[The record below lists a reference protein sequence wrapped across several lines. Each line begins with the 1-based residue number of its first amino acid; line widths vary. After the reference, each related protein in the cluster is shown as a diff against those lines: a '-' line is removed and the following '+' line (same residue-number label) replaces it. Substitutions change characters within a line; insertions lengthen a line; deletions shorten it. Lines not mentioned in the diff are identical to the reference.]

1 MAKPGKAGPGHAR
14 PRRQELV
21 AALESWDVAVV
32 ASSPDGKI
40 TGWNEAAARLYGYQ
54 PDEVLGHPITL
65 LVPPDDLKAAEAVLA
80 RARDGEDV
88 NDLRARQRCKDG
100 RLALVTLSVSPVVR
114 RGTVGSIVFAARDY
128 SQRQAEKALEAS
140 ERKRGELQGLVT
152 ELHTELGESQA
163 RLEGLNAEL
172 ARLACTDPLT
182 QLRNRLSLGQDL
194 AVLHARASR
203 YGSGYCLAV
212 VDVDHFKA
220 YNDTYGHQAGD
231 EALRMVAD
239 TLVATL
245 READSVYRYGGEE
258 FLVTLPEQDLASGT
272 IAGERARLA
281 VEERRLPYRVGGVE
295 GVVTVSAGVAAW
307 RPGDQAFPE
316 DVLKAADSALYQAK
330 SAGRNRVV
338 GFNG

>member
-1 MAKPGKAGPGHAR
+1 MRVLVADDDPGSRLVVQAVIEGLGHECVLAEDGHRAWLRFQECRPDVFISDWHMPGIDGLELCRRVRADEKPGYTYVILATSMGD
-14 PRRQELV
+14 RQ
-21 AALESWDVAVV
+21 D
-32 ASSPDGKI
+32 
-40 TGWNEAAARLYGYQ
+40 
-54 PDEVLGHPITL
+54 
-65 LVPPDDLKAAEAVLA
+65 
-80 RARDGEDV
+80 
-88 NDLRARQRCKDG
+88 
-100 RLALVTLSVSPVVR
+100 VR
-114 RGTVGSIVFAARDY
+114 RG
-128 SQRQAEKALEAS
+128 LEAGADDYLVKPV
-140 ERKRGELQGLVT
+140 EPFDLETRLVVARRVT
-152 ELHTELGESQA
+152 ELHTELGQSQA
-163 RLEGLNAEL
+163 RLEGLNTEL

-194 AVLHARASR
+194 DVVHARATR
-203 YGSGYCLAV
+203 YGARYCLAV
-212 VDVDHFKA
+212 TDVDHFKA

-258 FLVTLPEQDLASGT
+258 FLVMLPEQDLAAGT

-281 VEERRLPYRVGGVE
+281 VEERRMPHRAGGAE

-307 RPGDQAFPE
+307 QPGDQTCPE

-338 GFNG
+338 GFNS